1 MQFDTTLS
9 LDIIVAVLGIAGVFW
24 GLRNELDKK
33 FSELRNELKND
44 NANLRQELKADIGSL
59 RQELKADNVILRQE
73 LKGDNASLRQ
83 DLNDL
88 DDKVDAINQRLARL
102 EGVILSREGLVDA
115 IVETNPPE

>member
-9 LDIIVAVLGIAGVFW
+9 LDIILAVLGIAGVFW

-33 FSELRNELKND
+33 FSELRTELKND
-44 NANLRQELKADIGSL
+44 NANLRQELKNDIAG
-59 RQELKADNVILRQE
+59 
-73 LKGDNASLRQ
+73 LRQ
-83 DLNDL
+83 DLRDDIAGLRKDL
-88 DDKVDAINQRLARL
+88 KDVDDKVDASNQRLARL

>member
-1 MQFDTTLS
+1 MQFDATLS

-33 FSELRNELKND
+33 FSELRQELKSD
-44 NANLRQELKADIGSL
+44 IANLRQELKADNASL
-59 RQELKADNVILRQE
+59 RHE
-73 LKGDNASLRQ
+73 LKGDIAGLRHELKDDMAGLRK
-83 DLNDL
+83 DLKDL
-88 DDKVDAINQRLARL
+88 DDKVDASNQRLARL

>member
-9 LDIIVAVLGIAGVFW
+9 LDIILAVLGIAGVFW

-33 FSELRNELKND
+33 FSELR
-44 NANLRQELKADIGSL
+44 QELKADINDL
-59 RQELKADNVILRQE
+59 RQELKADNAELRQE
-73 LKGDNASLRQ
+73 LKDNAELRRELKA
-83 DLNDL
+83 DNAELRRDIKAV
-88 DDKVDAINQRLARL
+88 DDKVDASNQRLARL